1 MWLCK
6 QAPGPTTAPGAL
18 EVIQKKKTV
27 INAVADGLLI
37 RGSHIY
43 AADDKLIRGANANVR
58 KPSLS
63 EQEAFILKNIF

>member
-18 EVIQKKKTV
+18 EVIQNKKIV

-43 AADDKLIRGANANVR
+43 AADDKLIRGANVR